1 MSIPKPIQ
9 WIASCFNH
17 RNTKMM
23 TDAMRYI
30 TDANGLPVVDKVTGQ
45 YQTTKCELRED
56 KDGFAIEVLGL
67 PGSPEHTASLA
78 LWRQGTV
85 RYTENIQVE
94 FEIDP
99 KVVSKLSL
107 ESGSTADL
115 GIMEVPEILPEK
127 KILEFAKTS
136 HKLRGKDKFQFRA
149 VDGKPVEY
157 SLAPSRN
164 ASNVI
169 KRTDGDDTILI
180 VSAVYKPSYTRTDMR
195 TAW

>member
-9 WIASCFNH
+9 WIKSCFNH

-23 TDAMRYI
+23 TDAMRFI
-30 TDANGLPVVDKVTGQ
+30 TDDSGALVINKVTGQ
-45 YQTTKCELRED
+45 ASTTKCELRTD

-67 PGSPEHTASLA
+67 PGSAEHIASLA

-107 ESGSTADL
+107 ESGSDVVL
-115 GIMEVPEILPEK
+115 EIPETLPAK

-157 SLAPSRN
+157 SLAPSNRP
-164 ASNVI
+164 SNII
-169 KRTDGDDTILI
+169 KRTDGDDTILV
-180 VSAVYKPSYTRTDMR
+180 VSAVYKPQYSRTDMR

>member
-1 MSIPKPIQ
+1 MSIPKPIK
-9 WIASCFNH
+9 WIVSCFNH

-30 TDANGLPVVDKVTGQ
+30 TDNNGALVIDKVTGQ
-45 YQTTKCELRED
+45 ASTTKCELRED

-67 PGSPEHTASLA
+67 PGSVEHITTLA

-99 KVVSKLSL
+99 KVVSKLQL
-107 ESGSTADL
+107 ESGSVADL

-136 HKLRGKDKFQFRA
+136 LKLRGKGKFQFRA
-149 VDGKPVEY
+149 IDGKPVEY

-164 ASNVI
+164 ASNII